1 MKVHAV
7 LLGDGAYLVLRDD
20 SFFLQI
26 DFVTHDDHG
35 RVLVLHLVDA
45 LDPVRDRLVRLV
57 VGHVE
62 TQDDPVSL
70 TIKLVGYVPELFLA
84 CCVPYLDLDLA
95 VIFLV
100 VILGLNVV
108 NGYSLEVIGYE
119 FTLVKMAQDGCFAN
133 GCVTKHD
140 EINLLLNHIFYKLFQ

>member
-45 LDPVRDRLVRLV
+45 LHPVWDRLKGLLICYVKAK
-57 VGHVE
+57 
-62 TQDDPVSL
+62 DDPIRLTVELVSN
-70 TIKLVGYVPELFLA
+70 VSELFLA
-84 CCVPYLDLDLA
+84 CRVPNFDLDGSIVLL
-95 VIFLV
+95 VI
-100 VILGLNVV
+100 
-108 NGYSLEVIGYE
+108 VIG
-119 FTLVKMAQDGCFAN
+119 
-133 GCVTKHD
+133 
-140 EINLLLNHIFYKLFQ
+140 

>member
-1 MKVHAV
+1 M
-7 LLGDGAYLVLRDD
+7 GDASRLILRDHPLFLQVYLVANDYYR
-20 SFFLQI
+20 
-26 DFVTHDDHG
+26 